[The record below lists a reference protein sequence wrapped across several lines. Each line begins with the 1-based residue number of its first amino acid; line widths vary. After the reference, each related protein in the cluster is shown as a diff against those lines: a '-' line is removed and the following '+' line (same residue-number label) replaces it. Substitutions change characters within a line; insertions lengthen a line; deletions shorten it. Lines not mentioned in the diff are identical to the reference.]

1 MRLRV
6 AMAYLVALF
15 CPNNTPLERA
25 RSLAPPGIR
34 VEWVDSNGQL
44 SAQAEVMQD
53 AVAALVTDGRFDVEL
68 ARLCPRLKLV
78 QTTSAGYDAIDVAS
92 LNRMGIQVA
101 NNYGGNAPAV
111 AEHTI
116 GLMVS
121 VVRKLVLQFEST
133 RSGDWFGAIGQEE
146 WTRPYEIAGKT
157 VGIVGM
163 GHIGR
168 QVARRLQGWDCSIVY
183 YDPIDPPA
191 DLVEQLSLRAL
202 SMDEVLRESDIVTLH
217 TMLNAQTRGLI
228 GTRELKMMKPTA
240 VVINT
245 CRGGVVDEAALIRA
259 LRDGEIAGAALDVF
273 EQEPTPRDNPLLT
286 MGNVVVTPHM
296 AGVSVEAFPRNAGF
310 GLQNIARVIRGEEPL
325 SVVRPV

>member
-1 MRLRV
+1 MSH
-6 AMAYLVALF
+6 LVGLF
-15 CPNNTPLERA
+15 CPNDTSLERVRA
-25 RSLAPPGIR
+25 LAPPGIE
-34 VEWVDSNGQL
+34 VAWVDSNGQL
-44 SAQAEVMQD
+44 DAQAEAMQD
-53 AVAALVTDGRFDVEL
+53 AVAALVTDGHFNVEL

-78 QTTSAGYDAIDVAS
+78 QTTSAGFDGIDVAS
-92 LNRMGIQVA
+92 LNRMGIEVA

-111 AEHTI
+111 AEHTV

-133 RSGDWFGAIGQEE
+133 RSGDWYGTIGQDE

-183 YDPIDPPA
+183 YDPIEPPA
-191 DLVEQLSLRAL
+191 DMVEQLALTAL
-202 SMDEVLRESDIVTLH
+202 STDELLRESDIVTLH
-217 TMLNAQTRGLI
+217 TMLNAQTRGMI
-228 GTRELKMMKPTA
+228 GTRELRMMKPTA

-286 MGNVVVTPHM
+286 MGNVVVTPAH
-296 AGVSVEAFPRNAGF
+296 GRRIRRSLSPKRR
-310 GLQNIARVIRGEEPL
+310 LRVAEH
-325 SVVRPV
+325 RPGYSR

>member
-1 MRLRV
+1 MSH
-6 AMAYLVALF
+6 LVGLF
-15 CPNNTPLERA
+15 CPNDTPLERV
-25 RSLAPPGIR
+25 RDLAPSGIR

-44 SAQAEVMQD
+44 DGQAEVMKD

-68 ARLCPRLKLV
+68 ARLCPRLRLV
-78 QTTSAGYDAIDVAS
+78 QTTSAGYDGIDVAS

-133 RSGDWFGAIGQEE
+133 RSGDWYGAIGQEE

-183 YDPIDPPA
+183 YDPIEPPA

-202 SMDEVLRESDIVTLH
+202 SMDELLRESDIVTLH

-228 GTRELKMMKPTA
+228 GTRELRMMKPTA

>member
-1 MRLRV
+1 MSH
-6 AMAYLVALF
+6 LVGLF
-15 CPNNTPLERA
+15 CPNDTPLERV
-25 RSLAPPGIR
+25 RDLAPSGIR

-44 SAQAEVMQD
+44 DGQAEVMKD

-68 ARLCPRLKLV
+68 ARLCPRLRLV
-78 QTTSAGYDAIDVAS
+78 QTTSAGYDGIDVAS

-121 VVRKLVLQFEST
+121 VVRKLVLQFEAT
-133 RSGDWFGAIGQEE
+133 RSGDWYGTIGREE

-183 YDPIDPPA
+183 YDPIEPPA

-202 SMDEVLRESDIVTLH
+202 SMDELLRESDIVTLD

-228 GTRELKMMKPTA
+228 GTRELRMMKPTA

-310 GLQNIARVIRGEEPL
+310 GLQNIAQVIRGEEPL

>member
-1 MRLRV
+1 MSH
-6 AMAYLVALF
+6 LVGLF
-15 CPNNTPLERA
+15 CPNDTPLERVRA
-25 RSLAPPGIR
+25 LAPPEFR

-44 SAQAEVMQD
+44 DGQAEVMKD

-68 ARLCPRLKLV
+68 ARLCPRLRLV
-78 QTTSAGYDAIDVAS
+78 QTTSAGYDGIDVAS

-168 QVARRLQGWDCSIVY
+168 QGARRLQGWDCSIVY
-183 YDPIDPPA
+183 YDPIEPPA

-202 SMDEVLRESDIVTLH
+202 SMDELLRESDIVTLH

-228 GTRELKMMKPTA
+228 GARELKMMKSTA

-310 GLQNIARVIRGEEPL
+310 GLQNIARVIRGEELL

>member
-1 MRLRV
+1 MSH
-6 AMAYLVALF
+6 LVGLF
-15 CPNNTPLERA
+15 CPNDTPLERVRA
-25 RSLAPPGIR
+25 LAPPEFR

-44 SAQAEVMQD
+44 DGQAEVMKD
-53 AVAALVTDGRFDVEL
+53 AVAALVTDGSFDVEL
-68 ARLCPRLKLV
+68 ARLCPRLRLV
-78 QTTSAGYDAIDVAS
+78 QTTSAGYDGIDVAS

-133 RSGDWFGAIGQEE
+133 RSGDWYGTIGREE

-191 DLVEQLSLRAL
+191 QLVEQLSLRAL
-202 SMDEVLRESDIVTLH
+202 SMDELLRESDIVTLH
-217 TMLNAQTRGLI
+217 TMLNARTRGLI
-228 GTRELKMMKPTA
+228 GARELKMMKSTA

>member
-1 MRLRV
+1 MSH
-6 AMAYLVALF
+6 LVGLF
-15 CPNNTPLERA
+15 CPNDTPLERV
-25 RSLAPPGIR
+25 RDLAPSGIR

-44 SAQAEVMQD
+44 DGQAEVMKD
-53 AVAALVTDGRFDVEL
+53 AVAALVTDGSFDVEL
-68 ARLCPRLKLV
+68 ARLCPRLRLV
-78 QTTSAGYDAIDVAS
+78 QTTSAGYDGIDVAS

-133 RSGDWFGAIGQEE
+133 RSGDWYGTIGREE

-183 YDPIDPPA
+183 YDPINPPA
-191 DLVEQLSLRAL
+191 QLVEQLSLRAL
-202 SMDEVLRESDIVTLH
+202 FMDELLRESDIVTLH

-228 GTRELKMMKPTA
+228 GARELKMMKSTA

-273 EQEPTPRDNPLLT
+273 EREPTPRDNPLLT

-310 GLQNIARVIRGEEPL
+310 GLQNIARVIRGEELL

>member
-1 MRLRV
+1 MSH
-6 AMAYLVALF
+6 LVGLF
-15 CPNNTPLERA
+15 CPNDTPLERVRA
-25 RSLAPPGIR
+25 LAPPEFR

-44 SAQAEVMQD
+44 DGQAEVMKD
-53 AVAALVTDGRFDVEL
+53 AVAALVTDGSFDVEL
-68 ARLCPRLKLV
+68 ARLCPRLRLV
-78 QTTSAGYDAIDVAS
+78 QTTSAGYDGIDVAS

-111 AEHTI
+111 ADHTI

-133 RSGDWFGAIGQEE
+133 RSGDWYGTIGREE

-183 YDPIDPPA
+183 YDPINPPA
-191 DLVEQLSLRAL
+191 QLVEQLSLRAL
-202 SMDEVLRESDIVTLH
+202 SMDELLRESDIVTLH

-228 GTRELKMMKPTA
+228 GTRELRMMKSTA

>member
-1 MRLRV
+1 
-6 AMAYLVALF
+6 MAHLIGLF
-15 CPNNTPLERA
+15 GPNGTPLERVRA
-25 RSLAPPGIR
+25 LAAQGIK

-44 SAQAEVMQD
+44 DAQAEVMQD

-92 LNRMGIQVA
+92 LNEMGIQVA

-121 VVRKLVLQFEST
+121 IVRKLVLQFEST
-133 RSGDWFGAIGQEE
+133 RSGDWYGTIGRDE

-183 YDPIDPPA
+183 YDPIEPPA
-191 DLVEQLSLRAL
+191 ELVEQLALTAL
-202 SMDEVLRESDIVTLH
+202 SMDELLRESDIVTLH
-217 TMLNAQTRGLI
+217 TMLNAQTRGMI
-228 GTRELKMMKPTA
+228 GTRELRMMKPTA

-259 LRDGEIAGAALDVF
+259 LRDGEIAGTALDVF

>member
-1 MRLRV
+1 MSH
-6 AMAYLVALF
+6 LVGLF
-15 CPNNTPLERA
+15 CPNDTPLERV
-25 RSLAPPGIR
+25 RDLAPSGIR

-44 SAQAEVMQD
+44 DGQAEVMKD
-53 AVAALVTDGRFDVEL
+53 AVAALVTDGSFDVEL
-68 ARLCPRLKLV
+68 ARLCPRLRLV
-78 QTTSAGYDAIDVAS
+78 QTTSAGYDGIDVAS

-121 VVRKLVLQFEST
+121 VVRKLVLQFEAT
-133 RSGDWFGAIGQEE
+133 RSGDWYGTIGREE

-183 YDPIDPPA
+183 YDPIEPPA

-202 SMDEVLRESDIVTLH
+202 SMDELLRESDIVTLH

-228 GTRELKMMKPTA
+228 GTRELRMMKPTA

-310 GLQNIARVIRGEEPL
+310 GLQNIAQVIRGEEPL

>member
-1 MRLRV
+1 MSH
-6 AMAYLVALF
+6 LVGLF
-15 CPNNTPLERA
+15 CPNDTPLERV
-25 RSLAPPGIR
+25 RDLAPSGIR

-44 SAQAEVMQD
+44 DGQAEVMKD

-68 ARLCPRLKLV
+68 ARLCPRLRLV
-78 QTTSAGYDAIDVAS
+78 QTTSAGYDGIDVAS

-163 GHIGR
+163 IVGMGHIGR

-183 YDPIDPPA
+183 YDPIEPPA

-202 SMDEVLRESDIVTLH
+202 SMDELLRESDIVTLH

-228 GTRELKMMKPTA
+228 GTRELRMMKPTA

>member
-1 MRLRV
+1 MRRGV
-6 AMAYLVALF
+6 TMAHLVGLF
-15 CPNNTPLERA
+15 GQNETPLERVRA
-25 RSLAPPGIR
+25 LAAQGIK

-44 SAQAEVMQD
+44 DAQAEVMQD

-78 QTTSAGYDAIDVAS
+78 QTTSAGYDGIDVAS

-111 AEHTI
+111 AEHTV

-133 RSGDWFGAIGQEE
+133 RSGDWYGTIGRDE
-146 WTRPYEIAGKT
+146 WTRPYEITGKT

-183 YDPIDPPA
+183 YDPIEPPA

-202 SMDEVLRESDIVTLH
+202 AMDELLRESDIVTLH

-228 GTRELKMMKPTA
+228 GSRELRMMKPTA

>member
-1 MRLRV
+1 
-6 AMAYLVALF
+6 MAYLVALF
-15 CPNNTPLERA
+15 CPNDTPLERV
-25 RSLAPPGIR
+25 RSFAPREIR
-34 VEWVDSNGQL
+34 VEWVGSNGQL
-44 SAQAEVMQD
+44 DAQAEVMQD

-78 QTTSAGYDAIDVAS
+78 QTTSAGYDGIDVAS

>member
-1 MRLRV
+1 MSH
-6 AMAYLVALF
+6 LVGLF
-15 CPNNTPLERA
+15 CPNDTPLERVRA
-25 RSLAPPGIR
+25 LAPPEFR

-44 SAQAEVMQD
+44 DGQAEVMKD

-68 ARLCPRLKLV
+68 ARLCPRLRLV
-78 QTTSAGYDAIDVAS
+78 QTTSAGYDGIDVAS

-133 RSGDWFGAIGQEE
+133 RSGDWYGTIGREE

-202 SMDEVLRESDIVTLH
+202 SMDELLRESDIVTLH
-217 TMLNAQTRGLI
+217 TMLNAQTRGMI
-228 GTRELKMMKPTA
+228 GTRELKMMKSTA

-310 GLQNIARVIRGEEPL
+310 GLENIARVIRGEEPL

>member
-1 MRLRV
+1 MSH
-6 AMAYLVALF
+6 LVGLF
-15 CPNNTPLERA
+15 CPNDTPLERV
-25 RSLAPPGIR
+25 RDLAPSGIR

-44 SAQAEVMQD
+44 DGQAEVMKD

-68 ARLCPRLKLV
+68 ARLCPRLRLV
-78 QTTSAGYDAIDVAS
+78 QTTSAGYDGIDVAS

-183 YDPIDPPA
+183 YDPIEPPA

-202 SMDEVLRESDIVTLH
+202 SMDELLRESDIVTLH

-228 GTRELKMMKPTA
+228 GTRELRMMKPTA

>member
-1 MRLRV
+1 
-6 AMAYLVALF
+6 MAHLIGLF
-15 CPNNTPLERA
+15 GPNGTPLERVRA
-25 RSLAPPGIR
+25 LAAQGIK

-44 SAQAEVMQD
+44 DAQAEVMQD

-92 LNRMGIQVA
+92 LNEMGIQVA

-121 VVRKLVLQFEST
+121 IVRKLVLQFEST
-133 RSGDWFGAIGQEE
+133 RSGDWYGTIGRDE

-183 YDPIDPPA
+183 YDPIEPPA
-191 DLVEQLSLRAL
+191 ELVEQLALTAL
-202 SMDEVLRESDIVTLH
+202 SMDELLRESDIVTLH
-217 TMLNAQTRGLI
+217 TMLNAQTRGMI
-228 GTRELKMMKPTA
+228 GTRELRMMKPTA

>member
-1 MRLRV
+1 MSH
-6 AMAYLVALF
+6 LVGLF
-15 CPNNTPLERA
+15 CPNDTPLERV
-25 RSLAPPGIR
+25 RDLAPSGIR

-44 SAQAEVMQD
+44 DGQAEVMKD
-53 AVAALVTDGRFDVEL
+53 AVAALVTDGSFDVEL
-68 ARLCPRLKLV
+68 ARLCPRLRLV
-78 QTTSAGYDAIDVAS
+78 QTTSAGYDGIDVAS

-121 VVRKLVLQFEST
+121 VVRKLVLQFEAT
-133 RSGDWFGAIGQEE
+133 RSGDWYGTIGREE

-191 DLVEQLSLRAL
+191 QLVEQLSLRAL
-202 SMDEVLRESDIVTLH
+202 SMDELLRESDIVTLH

-228 GTRELKMMKPTA
+228 GARELKMMKSTA

>member
-1 MRLRV
+1 MSH
-6 AMAYLVALF
+6 LVGLF
-15 CPNNTPLERA
+15 CPNDTPLERV
-25 RSLAPPGIR
+25 RDLAPSGIR

-44 SAQAEVMQD
+44 DGQAEVMKD
-53 AVAALVTDGRFDVEL
+53 AVAALVTDGSFDVEL
-68 ARLCPRLKLV
+68 ARLCPRLRLV
-78 QTTSAGYDAIDVAS
+78 QTTSAGYDGIDVAS

-121 VVRKLVLQFEST
+121 VVRKLVLQFEAT
-133 RSGDWFGAIGQEE
+133 RSGDWYGTIGREE

-168 QVARRLQGWDCSIVY
+168 QVARRLQGWDCSIVC
-183 YDPIDPPA
+183 YDPINPPA
-191 DLVEQLSLRAL
+191 QLVEQLSLRAL
-202 SMDEVLRESDIVTLH
+202 SMDELLRESDIVTLH

-228 GTRELKMMKPTA
+228 GARELKMMKSTA

>member
-1 MRLRV
+1 MSH
-6 AMAYLVALF
+6 LVGLF
-15 CPNNTPLERA
+15 CPNDTPLERV
-25 RSLAPPGIR
+25 RDLAPSGIR

-44 SAQAEVMQD
+44 DGQAEVMKD
-53 AVAALVTDGRFDVEL
+53 AVAALVTDGSFDVEL
-68 ARLCPRLKLV
+68 ARLCPRLRLV
-78 QTTSAGYDAIDVAS
+78 QTTSAGYDGIDVAS

-121 VVRKLVLQFEST
+121 VVRKLVLQFEAT
-133 RSGDWFGAIGQEE
+133 RSGDWYGTIGREE

-191 DLVEQLSLRAL
+191 QLVEQLSLRAL
-202 SMDEVLRESDIVTLH
+202 SMDELLRESDIVTLH

-228 GTRELKMMKPTA
+228 GARELKMMKSTA

-310 GLQNIARVIRGEEPL
+310 GLQNIARVIRGEELL

>member
-1 MRLRV
+1 MSH
-6 AMAYLVALF
+6 LVGLF
-15 CPNNTPLERA
+15 CPNDTPLERVRA
-25 RSLAPPGIR
+25 LAPPGIR

-44 SAQAEVMQD
+44 DGQAEVMKD
-53 AVAALVTDGRFDVEL
+53 AVAALVTDGSFDVEL
-68 ARLCPRLKLV
+68 ARLCPRLRLV
-78 QTTSAGYDAIDVAS
+78 QTTSAGYDGIDVAS

-133 RSGDWFGAIGQEE
+133 RSGDWYGTIGREE

-183 YDPIDPPA
+183 YDPINPPA
-191 DLVEQLSLRAL
+191 QLVEQLSLRAL
-202 SMDEVLRESDIVTLH
+202 SMDELLRESDIVTLH

-228 GTRELKMMKPTA
+228 GTRELKMMKSTA

>member
-1 MRLRV
+1 MSH
-6 AMAYLVALF
+6 LVGLF
-15 CPNNTPLERA
+15 CPNDTPLERVRA
-25 RSLAPPGIR
+25 LAPPEFR

-44 SAQAEVMQD
+44 DGQAEVMKD

-68 ARLCPRLKLV
+68 ARLCPRLRLV
-78 QTTSAGYDAIDVAS
+78 QTTSAGYDGIDVAS

-191 DLVEQLSLRAL
+191 QLVEQLSLRAL
-202 SMDEVLRESDIVTLH
+202 SMDELLRESDIVTLH

-228 GTRELKMMKPTA
+228 GARELKMMKSTA

-310 GLQNIARVIRGEEPL
+310 GLQNIARVIRGEELL

>member
-1 MRLRV
+1 
-6 AMAYLVALF
+6 MAHLVGLA
-15 CPNNTPLERA
+15 CPNATSLERVRA
-25 RSLAPPGIR
+25 LAPPVIR
-34 VEWVDSNGQL
+34 VEWVDSNGHVD
-44 SAQAEVMQD
+44 AQAEVMQD
-53 AVAALVTDGRFDVEL
+53 AVAALVSDGRFDVEL

-92 LNRMGIQVA
+92 LNSMGIQVA

-133 RSGDWFGAIGQEE
+133 RSGDWYGNIGLEE
-146 WTRPYEIAGKT
+146 WSRPYEITGKT

-168 QVARRLQGWDCSIVY
+168 QVARRLQGWDCGVVY
-183 YDPIDPPA
+183 YDPVDPPA
-191 DLVEQLSLRAL
+191 GLVRQLSLRAL
-202 SMDEVLRESDIVTLH
+202 SMDELLRESDIVTLH
-217 TMLNAQTRGLI
+217 TMLNAQTRGMI
-228 GTRELKMMKPTA
+228 GTRELEMMKPTA

-245 CRGGVVDEAALIRA
+245 CRGGVVDEAALVRA

-273 EQEPTPRDNPLLT
+273 EEEPTPRDNPLLT

-310 GLQNIARVIRGEEPL
+310 GLENIARVTRGEEPL
-325 SVVRPV
+325 SVVRPA

>member
-1 MRLRV
+1 MSH
-6 AMAYLVALF
+6 LVGLF
-15 CPNNTPLERA
+15 CPNDTPLERV
-25 RSLAPPGIR
+25 RDLAPSGMR
-34 VEWVDSNGQL
+34 VDWVDSNGQL
-44 SAQAEVMQD
+44 DGQAEVMKD

-68 ARLCPRLKLV
+68 ARLCPRLRLV
-78 QTTSAGYDAIDVAS
+78 QTTSAGYDGIDVAS

-133 RSGDWFGAIGQEE
+133 RSGDWYGTIGREE

-191 DLVEQLSLRAL
+191 QLVEQLSLRAL
-202 SMDEVLRESDIVTLH
+202 SMDELLRESDIVTLH

-228 GTRELKMMKPTA
+228 GTRELKMMKSTA

>member
-1 MRLRV
+1 MSH
-6 AMAYLVALF
+6 LVGLF
-15 CPNNTPLERA
+15 CPNDTPLERV
-25 RSLAPPGIR
+25 RDLAPSGIR

-44 SAQAEVMQD
+44 DGQAEVMKD
-53 AVAALVTDGRFDVEL
+53 AVAALVTDGSFDVEL
-68 ARLCPRLKLV
+68 ARLCPRLRLV
-78 QTTSAGYDAIDVAS
+78 QTTSAGYDGIDVAS

-133 RSGDWFGAIGQEE
+133 RSGDWYGTIGREE

-183 YDPIDPPA
+183 YDPINPPA
-191 DLVEQLSLRAL
+191 QLVEQLSLRAL
-202 SMDEVLRESDIVTLH
+202 SMDELLRESDIVTLH

-228 GTRELKMMKPTA
+228 GARELKMMKSTA

-310 GLQNIARVIRGEEPL
+310 GLQNIARVIRGEELL

>member
-1 MRLRV
+1 
-6 AMAYLVALF
+6 MAHLIGLF
-15 CPNNTPLERA
+15 GPNETPLERVRA
-25 RSLAPPGIR
+25 LAAQGIK

-44 SAQAEVMQD
+44 DAQAEVMQD

-78 QTTSAGYDAIDVAS
+78 QTTSAGYDGIDVAS

-133 RSGDWFGAIGQEE
+133 RSGDWYGTIGRDE

-183 YDPIDPPA
+183 YDPIEPPA
-191 DLVEQLSLRAL
+191 ELVEQLALTAL
-202 SMDEVLRESDIVTLH
+202 STDELLRESDIVTLH
-217 TMLNAQTRGLI
+217 TMLNAQTRGMI
-228 GTRELKMMKPTA
+228 GTRELRMMKPTA

>member
-1 MRLRV
+1 MIR
-6 AMAYLVALF
+6 
-15 CPNNTPLERA
+15 
-25 RSLAPPGIR
+25 RSSECGRSRPPEFR

-44 SAQAEVMQD
+44 DGQAEVMKD

-68 ARLCPRLKLV
+68 ARLCPRLRVV
-78 QTTSAGYDAIDVAS
+78 QTTSAGYDGIDVAS

-133 RSGDWFGAIGQEE
+133 RSGDWYGTIGREE

-202 SMDEVLRESDIVTLH
+202 SMDELLRESDIVTLH
-217 TMLNAQTRGLI
+217 TMLNAQTRGMI
-228 GTRELKMMKPTA
+228 GTRELKMMKSTA

-310 GLQNIARVIRGEEPL
+310 GLENIARVIRGEEPL

>member
-1 MRLRV
+1 MSH
-6 AMAYLVALF
+6 LVGLF
-15 CPNNTPLERA
+15 CPNDTPLERVRA
-25 RSLAPPGIR
+25 LAPPEFR

-44 SAQAEVMQD
+44 DGQAEVMKD
-53 AVAALVTDGRFDVEL
+53 AVAALVTDGSFDVEL
-68 ARLCPRLKLV
+68 ARLCPRLRLV
-78 QTTSAGYDAIDVAS
+78 QTTSAGYDGIDVAS

-133 RSGDWFGAIGQEE
+133 RSGDWYGTIGREE
-146 WTRPYEIAGKT
+146 RTRPDEIAGKT

-183 YDPIDPPA
+183 YDPINPPA
-191 DLVEQLSLRAL
+191 QLVEQLSLRAL
-202 SMDEVLRESDIVTLH
+202 SMDELLRESDIVTLH
-217 TMLNAQTRGLI
+217 TMLNARTRGLI
-228 GTRELKMMKPTA
+228 GARELKMMKSTA

-310 GLQNIARVIRGEEPL
+310 GLQNIARVIRGEELL

>member
-1 MRLRV
+1 
-6 AMAYLVALF
+6 MAHLVGLF
-15 CPNNTPLERA
+15 GPNETTLERVRA
-25 RSLAPPGIR
+25 LASPGIR

-44 SAQAEVMQD
+44 DAQAEVMQD

-78 QTTSAGYDAIDVAS
+78 QTTSAGYDATDVAS
-92 LNRMGIQVA
+92 LNEMGIQVA

-116 GLMVS
+116 GLMIS

-133 RSGDWFGAIGQEE
+133 RSGDWYGTIGRDE

-168 QVARRLQGWDCSIVY
+168 QVARRLQGWDCGIVY

-191 DLVEQLSLRAL
+191 ELVEQLSLRAL
-202 SMDEVLRESDIVTLH
+202 SMDELLRESDIVTLH
-217 TMLNAQTRGLI
+217 TMLNAQTRGMI
-228 GTRELKMMKPTA
+228 GTRELRMMKSTA

-245 CRGGVVDEAALIRA
+245 CRGGVVDEAALIRT

>member
-1 MRLRV
+1 MSH
-6 AMAYLVALF
+6 LVGLF
-15 CPNNTPLERA
+15 CPNDTPLERVRA
-25 RSLAPPGIR
+25 LAPPEFR

-44 SAQAEVMQD
+44 DGQAEVMKD
-53 AVAALVTDGRFDVEL
+53 AVAALVTDGSFDVEL
-68 ARLCPRLKLV
+68 ARLCPRLRLV
-78 QTTSAGYDAIDVAS
+78 QTTSAGYDGIDVAS

-121 VVRKLVLQFEST
+121 VVRKLVLQFEAT
-133 RSGDWFGAIGQEE
+133 RSGDWYGTIGREE

-191 DLVEQLSLRAL
+191 QLVEQLSLRAL
-202 SMDEVLRESDIVTLH
+202 SMDELLRESDIVTLH
-217 TMLNAQTRGLI
+217 TMLNARTRGLI
-228 GTRELKMMKPTA
+228 GARELKMMKSTA

>member
-1 MRLRV
+1 
-6 AMAYLVALF
+6 MAHLIGLF
-15 CPNNTPLERA
+15 GPNETPLERVRA
-25 RSLAPPGIR
+25 LAAQGIK

-44 SAQAEVMQD
+44 DAQAEVMQD

-78 QTTSAGYDAIDVAS
+78 QTTSAGFDGIDVAS

-121 VVRKLVLQFEST
+121 IVRKLVLQFEST
-133 RSGDWFGAIGQEE
+133 RSGDWYGTIGRDE

-183 YDPIDPPA
+183 YDPIEPPA
-191 DLVEQLSLRAL
+191 ELVEQLALTAL
-202 SMDEVLRESDIVTLH
+202 STDELLRESDIVTLH
-217 TMLNAQTRGLI
+217 TMLNAQTRGMI
-228 GTRELKMMKPTA
+228 GTRELRMMKPTA

>member
-1 MRLRV
+1 
-6 AMAYLVALF
+6 MAHLVGLF
-15 CPNNTPLERA
+15 GPNETPLERVRA
-25 RSLAPPGIR
+25 LAAQGIK

-44 SAQAEVMQD
+44 DAQAEVMQD

-78 QTTSAGYDAIDVAS
+78 QTTSAGYDGIDVAS

-111 AEHTI
+111 AEHTV

-133 RSGDWFGAIGQEE
+133 RSGDWYGTIGRDE
-146 WTRPYEIAGKT
+146 WTRPYEIADKT

-183 YDPIDPPA
+183 HDPIEPPA
-191 DLVEQLSLRAL
+191 ELVEQLALTAL
-202 SMDEVLRESDIVTLH
+202 SMDELLRESDIVTLH
-217 TMLNAQTRGLI
+217 TMLNAQTRGMI
-228 GTRELKMMKPTA
+228 GTRELRMMKPTA

>member
-1 MRLRV
+1 MSH
-6 AMAYLVALF
+6 LVGLF
-15 CPNNTPLERA
+15 CPNDTPLERV
-25 RSLAPPGIR
+25 RDLAPSGIR

-44 SAQAEVMQD
+44 DGQAEVMKD
-53 AVAALVTDGRFDVEL
+53 AVAALVTDGSFDVEL
-68 ARLCPRLKLV
+68 ARLCPRLRLV
-78 QTTSAGYDAIDVAS
+78 QTTSAGYDGIDVAS

-121 VVRKLVLQFEST
+121 VVRKLVLQFEAT
-133 RSGDWFGAIGQEE
+133 RSGDWYGTIGREE

-183 YDPIDPPA
+183 YDPINPPA
-191 DLVEQLSLRAL
+191 QLVEQLSLRAL
-202 SMDEVLRESDIVTLH
+202 SMDELLRESDIVTLH

-228 GTRELKMMKPTA
+228 GARELKMMKSTA

-310 GLQNIARVIRGEEPL
+310 GLQNIARVIRGEELL